1 VSTAEIL
8 KSAQFVVGQDG
19 KPLAVQLN
27 IQVWEALLDW
37 LAELEDRALIK
48 AILPQLRKGPQ
59 ASKALNWKEVSK
71 EWDEP

>member
-1 VSTAEIL
+1 MSTAEIL
-8 KSAQFVVGQDG
+8 QSAQFVVGQDG

-48 AILPQLRKGPQ
+48 AMLPQLRKGPQ
-59 ASKALNWKEVSK
+59 TSQALNWKDVSK
-71 EWDEP
+71 AWDEP